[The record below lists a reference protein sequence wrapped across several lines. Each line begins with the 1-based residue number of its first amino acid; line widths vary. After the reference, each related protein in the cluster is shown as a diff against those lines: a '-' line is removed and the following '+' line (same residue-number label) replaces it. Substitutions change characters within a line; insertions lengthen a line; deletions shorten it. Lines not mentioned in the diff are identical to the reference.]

1 MIDEKIVRSK
11 GFTQHQL
18 RRCIAGFT
26 LIELIIVISVLAIL
40 SVVGIAAFSSYS
52 RAQTLNA
59 AAGGLSVTLNLAKSR
74 AYSQVKPQVAGCDD
88 NNPLSG
94 YEVRICGIG
103 VSCFNSTNSTSN
115 RYYELDVKCGNSLNP
130 TATIT
135 VGVLPLNLSFDSA
148 SQAKF
153 FFPVLRGSVVGNGNI
168 IIKNT
173 FNETKTVTVDSS
185 GNIK

>member
-26 LIELIIVISVLAIL
+26 LIELILVISVLAIL

-74 AYSQVKPQVAGCDD
+74 AYSQVKPTSCG
-88 NNPLSG
+88 NNTLEG
-94 YEVRICGIG
+94 YEVRICGGIPSCIPPATDVDYQLI
-103 VSCFNSTNSTSN
+103 VSCGVTSVRITSVAIPN
-115 RYYELDVKCGNSLNP
+115 
-130 TATIT
+130 IT
-135 VGVLPLNLSFDSA
+135 VSANPLFSSV
-148 SQAKF
+148 
-153 FFPVLRGSVVGNGNI
+153 FFPVLKGGIRGGKAMSFGINNL
-168 IIKNT
+168 
-173 FNETKTVTVDSS
+173 FNESRTVAVDSS